1 VTSPV
6 PPAPPPSSAQRTD
19 SSRAERRIDG
29 RVVRGT
35 REGPQPVA
43 TQWVV
48 LHRVGPDRA
57 GPVDSTRTS
66 ANGRF
71 TIRYRESGDT
81 SALYFAS
88 TSYGGVAYFT
98 SPLRAPVVRGDD
110 ATLTVFDT
118 TSGPVAIKVG
128 GRHII
133 VGALQPNGRR
143 PIGEVYDLEND
154 STVTLVARDSV
165 TPLWRAQLPPEAT
178 GFQLNTSGGL
188 APGAASQRGSS
199 VGLFAPLSPGIRQFA
214 FTYELPS
221 SAFPLALPIDRA
233 TGVLEVLVQDPSAR
247 VAGAKLRETAP
258 VSADGRT
265 FRRFLGQDLSAGTTL
280 RIDIPRLI
288 GAERETVYLSVG
300 AVLVA
305 TMAVALLVAARRS
318 MSRRPLAA
326 TFASVPELRSHAIM
340 RGLAALDEEFEAIV
354 TPDDARRAE
363 YQAKRAAL
371 KSQFAEAIAEER
383 RAT

>member
-1 VTSPV
+1 VI
-6 PPAPPPSSAQRTD
+6 PPAQRPD
-19 SSRAERRIDG
+19 SSHAERRVDG

-35 REGPQPVA
+35 RKGQQPVA
-43 TQWVV
+43 NQWVV

-57 GPVDSTRTS
+57 GPLDSTRTA

-71 TIRYRESGDT
+71 SIRYRESGDT

-128 GRHII
+128 GRHVI
-133 VGALQPNGRR
+133 VGAVQPNGRR
-143 PIGEVYDLEND
+143 PVGEVYDLEND
-154 STVTLVARDSV
+154 STVTLVARDSMS
-165 TPLWRAQLPPEAT
+165 PLWRTQLPAQALE
-178 GFQLNTSGGL
+178 FQVNTSGGL
-188 APGAASQRGSS
+188 APGAVSQRGSS

-221 SAFPLALPIDRA
+221 NAFPLTLPIDRA

-247 VAGAKLRETAP
+247 VDGVKLRETAP

-265 FRRFLGQDLSAGTTL
+265 FRRFLGQDLSAGTAI
-280 RIDIPRLI
+280 RIDIPHLI
-288 GAERETVYLSVG
+288 GAEREKVYFG
-300 AVLVA
+300 VA
-305 TMAVALLVAARRS
+305 AALLAAMVVALVVAARRS
-318 MSRRPLAA
+318 VFRRPLAA
-326 TFASVPELRSHAIM
+326 ASLPVARELRSHGLM
-340 RGLAALDEEFEAIV
+340 RELAALDEEFEKIAS
-354 TPDDARRAE
+354 PDDATRGE

>member
-1 VTSPV
+1 MI
-6 PPAPPPSSAQRTD
+6 PPAQRPD
-19 SSRAERRIDG
+19 SSHAERRVDG

-35 REGPQPVA
+35 REGQQPVA
-43 TQWVV
+43 NQWVV

-57 GPVDSTRTS
+57 GPLDSTRTA

-71 TIRYRESGDT
+71 SIRYRESGDT

-128 GRHII
+128 GRHVI
-133 VGALQPNGRR
+133 VGAVQPNGRR
-143 PIGEVYDLEND
+143 PVGEVYDLEND
-154 STVTLVARDSV
+154 STVTLVARDSMS
-165 TPLWRAQLPPEAT
+165 PLWRTQLPAQALE
-178 GFQLNTSGGL
+178 FQVNTSGGL
-188 APGAASQRGSS
+188 APGAVSQRGSS

-221 SAFPLALPIDRA
+221 NAFPLTLPIDRA

-247 VAGAKLRETAP
+247 VDGVKLRETAP

-265 FRRFLGQDLSAGTTL
+265 FRRFLGQDLSAGTAI
-280 RIDIPRLI
+280 RIDIPHLI
-288 GAERETVYLSVG
+288 GAEREKVYFG
-300 AVLVA
+300 VA
-305 TMAVALLVAARRS
+305 AALLAAMVVALVVAARRS
-318 MSRRPLAA
+318 VFRRPLAA
-326 TFASVPELRSHAIM
+326 ASLPVARELRSHGLM
-340 RGLAALDEEFEAIV
+340 RELAALDEEFEKIAS
-354 TPDDARRAE
+354 PDDATRGE

>member
-1 VTSPV
+1 VI
-6 PPAPPPSSAQRTD
+6 PPAQRPD
-19 SSRAERRIDG
+19 SSHAERRVDG

-35 REGPQPVA
+35 REGQQPVA
-43 TQWVV
+43 NQWVV

-57 GPVDSTRTS
+57 GPLDSTRTA

-71 TIRYRESGDT
+71 SIRYRESGDT

-128 GRHII
+128 GRHVI
-133 VGALQPNGRR
+133 VGAVQPNGRR

-165 TPLWRAQLPPEAT
+165 SPLWRTQLPAQALE
-178 GFQLNTSGGL
+178 FQVNTSGGL
-188 APGAASQRGSS
+188 APGAVSQRGSS

-221 SAFPLALPIDRA
+221 NAFPLTLPIDRA

-247 VAGAKLRETAP
+247 VDGVKLRETAP

-265 FRRFLGQDLSAGTTL
+265 FRRFLGQDLSAGTAI
-280 RIDIPRLI
+280 RIDIPHLI
-288 GAERETVYLSVG
+288 GAEREKVYFG
-300 AVLVA
+300 VA
-305 TMAVALLVAARRS
+305 AALLTAMVVALVVAARRS
-318 MSRRPLAA
+318 VFRRPLAA
-326 TFASVPELRSHAIM
+326 ASLPVARELRSHAVM
-340 RGLAALDEEFEAIV
+340 RELATLDEEFEKIA
-354 TPDDARRAE
+354 TPDDETRAE

-371 KSQFAEAIAEER
+371 KSQFTEAIAEER
-383 RAT
+383 GAT

>member
-1 VTSPV
+1 VI
-6 PPAPPPSSAQRTD
+6 PPAQRPD
-19 SSRAERRIDG
+19 SSHAERRVDG

-35 REGPQPVA
+35 RKGQQPVA
-43 TQWVV
+43 NQWVV

-57 GPVDSTRTS
+57 GPLDSTRTA

-71 TIRYRESGDT
+71 SIRYRESGDT

-128 GRHII
+128 GRHVI
-133 VGALQPNGRR
+133 VGAVQPNGRR
-143 PIGEVYDLEND
+143 PVGEVYDLEND
-154 STVTLVARDSV
+154 STVTLVARDSMS
-165 TPLWRAQLPPEAT
+165 PLWRTQLPAQALE
-178 GFQLNTSGGL
+178 FQVNTSGGL
-188 APGAASQRGSS
+188 APGAVSQRGSS

-221 SAFPLALPIDRA
+221 NAFPLTLPIDRA

-247 VAGAKLRETAP
+247 VDGVKLRETAP

-265 FRRFLGQDLSAGTTL
+265 FRRFLGQDLSAGTAI
-280 RIDIPRLI
+280 RIDIPHLI
-288 GAERETVYLSVG
+288 GAEREKVYFG
-300 AVLVA
+300 VA
-305 TMAVALLVAARRS
+305 AALLTAMVVALVVAARRS
-318 MSRRPLAA
+318 VFRRPLAA
-326 TFASVPELRSHAIM
+326 ASLPVARELRSHGLM
-340 RGLAALDEEFEAIV
+340 RELAALDEEFEKIAS
-354 TPDDARRAE
+354 PDDATRAE

>member
-1 VTSPV
+1 VI
-6 PPAPPPSSAQRTD
+6 PPAQRPD
-19 SSRAERRIDG
+19 SSHAERRVDG

-35 REGPQPVA
+35 REGQQPVA
-43 TQWVV
+43 NQWVV

-57 GPVDSTRTS
+57 GPLDSTRTA

-71 TIRYRESGDT
+71 SIRYRESGDT

-128 GRHII
+128 GRHVI
-133 VGALQPNGRR
+133 VGAVQPNGRR
-143 PIGEVYDLEND
+143 PVGEVYDLEND
-154 STVTLVARDSV
+154 STVTLVARDSMS
-165 TPLWRAQLPPEAT
+165 PLWRTQLPAQALE
-178 GFQLNTSGGL
+178 FQVNTSGGL
-188 APGAASQRGSS
+188 APGAVSQRGSS

-221 SAFPLALPIDRA
+221 NAFPLTLPIDRA

-247 VAGAKLRETAP
+247 VDGVKLRETAP

-265 FRRFLGQDLSAGTTL
+265 FRRFLGQDLSAGTAI
-280 RIDIPRLI
+280 RIDIPHLI
-288 GAERETVYLSVG
+288 GAEREKVYFG
-300 AVLVA
+300 VA
-305 TMAVALLVAARRS
+305 AALLAAMVVALVVAARRS
-318 MSRRPLAA
+318 VFRRPLAA
-326 TFASVPELRSHAIM
+326 ASLPVARELRSHGLM
-340 RGLAALDEEFEAIV
+340 RELAALDEEFEKIAS
-354 TPDDARRAE
+354 PDDATRGE

>member
-1 VTSPV
+1 VI
-6 PPAPPPSSAQRTD
+6 PPAQRHD
-19 SSRAERRIDG
+19 SSHAERRVDG

-35 REGPQPVA
+35 REGQQPVA
-43 TQWVV
+43 NQWVV

-57 GPVDSTRTS
+57 GPLDSTRTA

-71 TIRYRESGDT
+71 SIRYRESGDT

-128 GRHII
+128 GRHVI
-133 VGALQPNGRR
+133 VGAVQPNGRR
-143 PIGEVYDLEND
+143 PVGEVYDLEND
-154 STVTLVARDSV
+154 STVTLVARDSMS
-165 TPLWRAQLPPEAT
+165 PLWRTQLPAQALE
-178 GFQLNTSGGL
+178 FQVNTSGGL
-188 APGAASQRGSS
+188 APGAVSQRGSS

-221 SAFPLALPIDRA
+221 NAFPLTLPIDRA
-233 TGVLEVLVQDPSAR
+233 TSVLEVLVQDPSAR
-247 VAGAKLRETAP
+247 VDGVKLRETAP

-265 FRRFLGQDLSAGTTL
+265 FRRFLGQDLSAGTAI
-280 RIDIPRLI
+280 RIDIPHLI
-288 GAERETVYLSVG
+288 GAEREKVYFG
-300 AVLVA
+300 VA
-305 TMAVALLVAARRS
+305 AALLAAMVVALVVAARRAVF
-318 MSRRPLAA
+318 RRPLAA
-326 TFASVPELRSHAIM
+326 ASLPVARELRSHALM
-340 RGLAALDEEFEAIV
+340 RGLATLDEEFEKIA
-354 TPDDARRAE
+354 TPDDTMRAA

-371 KSQFAEAIAEER
+371 KAQFAEAIAEER
-383 RAT
+383 RST

>member
-1 VTSPV
+1 VI
-6 PPAPPPSSAQRTD
+6 PPAQRPD
-19 SSRAERRIDG
+19 SSHAERRVDG

-35 REGPQPVA
+35 REGQQPVA
-43 TQWVV
+43 NQWVV

-57 GPVDSTRTS
+57 GPLDSTRTA

-71 TIRYRESGDT
+71 SIRYRESGDT

-128 GRHII
+128 GRHVI
-133 VGALQPNGRR
+133 VGAVQPNGRR
-143 PIGEVYDLEND
+143 SVGEVYDLEND
-154 STVTLVARDSV
+154 STVTLVARDSMS
-165 TPLWRAQLPPEAT
+165 PLWRTQLPAQALE
-178 GFQLNTSGGL
+178 FQVNTSGGL
-188 APGAASQRGSS
+188 APGAVSQRGSS

-221 SAFPLALPIDRA
+221 NAFPLTLPIDRA

-247 VAGAKLRETAP
+247 VDGVKLRETAP

-265 FRRFLGQDLSAGTTL
+265 FRRFLGQDLSAGTAI
-280 RIDIPRLI
+280 RIDIPHLI
-288 GAERETVYLSVG
+288 GAEREKVYFG
-300 AVLVA
+300 VA
-305 TMAVALLVAARRS
+305 AALLAAMVVALVVAARRS
-318 MSRRPLAA
+318 VFRRPLAA
-326 TFASVPELRSHAIM
+326 ASLPVARELRSHGLM
-340 RGLAALDEEFEAIV
+340 RELAALDEEFEKIAS
-354 TPDDARRAE
+354 PDDATRAE

>member
-1 VTSPV
+1 VI
-6 PPAPPPSSAQRTD
+6 PPAQRPD
-19 SSRAERRIDG
+19 SSHAERRVDG

-35 REGPQPVA
+35 RAGQQPVA
-43 TQWVV
+43 NQWVV

-57 GPVDSTRTS
+57 GPLDSTRTA

-71 TIRYRESGDT
+71 SIRYRESGDT

-128 GRHII
+128 GRHVI
-133 VGALQPNGRR
+133 VGAVQPNGRR
-143 PIGEVYDLEND
+143 PVGEVYDLEND
-154 STVTLVARDSV
+154 STVTLVARDSMS
-165 TPLWRAQLPPEAT
+165 PLWRTQLPAQALE
-178 GFQLNTSGGL
+178 FQVNTSGGL
-188 APGAASQRGSS
+188 APGAVSQRGSS

-221 SAFPLALPIDRA
+221 NAFPLTLPIDRA

-247 VAGAKLRETAP
+247 VDGVKLRETAP

-265 FRRFLGQDLSAGTTL
+265 FRRFLGQDLSAGTAI
-280 RIDIPRLI
+280 RIDIPHLI
-288 GAERETVYLSVG
+288 GAEREKVYFG
-300 AVLVA
+300 VA
-305 TMAVALLVAARRS
+305 AALLAAMVVALVVAARRS
-318 MSRRPLAA
+318 VFRRPLAA
-326 TFASVPELRSHAIM
+326 ASLPVARELRSHGLM
-340 RGLAALDEEFEAIV
+340 RELAALDEEFEKIAS
-354 TPDDARRAE
+354 PDDATRAE

>member
-1 VTSPV
+1 M
-6 PPAPPPSSAQRTD
+6 
-19 SSRAERRIDG
+19 
-29 RVVRGT
+29 
-35 REGPQPVA
+35 
-43 TQWVV
+43 
-48 LHRVGPDRA
+48 
-57 GPVDSTRTS
+57 RTS

-71 TIRYRESGDT
+71 DIRYKESGDT

-98 SPLRAPVVRGDD
+98 SPLRAQVVRGDD

-118 TSGPVAIKVG
+118 TSGPVAIKIG
-128 GRHII
+128 GRHLII
-133 VGALQPNGRR
+133 GALQPNGRR

-154 STVTLVARDSV
+154 STVTLVARDSA
-165 TPLWRAQLPPEAT
+165 TPLWRTQLPAEAT

-221 SAFPLALPIDRA
+221 NAFPLAVPIDRA

-247 VAGAKLRETAP
+247 IDGAKLRETAP

-265 FRRFLGQDLSAGTTL
+265 FRRFLGQDLTAGTTL
-280 RIDIPRLI
+280 HIDIPRLI
-288 GAERETVYLSVG
+288 GAERERVYVSVG
-300 AVLVA
+300 AVLLA
-305 TMAVALLVAARRS
+305 TMAVALVVAARRS

-326 TFASVPELRSHAIM
+326 SPTAVPELRSHAIM
-340 RGLAALDEEFEAIV
+340 RGLATLDEEFEKIA
-354 TPDDARRAE
+354 TPDDAMRAE
-363 YQAKRAAL
+363 YQAKRTAL

-383 RAT
+383 RPT